1 MHAAVIKMRNPIVTA
16 EIKPL
21 KGEHR
26 SDAESQEKL
35 IQNAFE
41 SGDPRH
47 IAHALGIIARAR
59 GMTEVSRS
67 AGVSRRALY
76 KALSKDGDPR
86 LSTLT
91 GVLSALGVKI
101 SISIAEPP
109 SAA

>member
-1 MHAAVIKMRNPIVTA
+1 MSTA
-16 EIKPL
+16 FTSINALEN
-21 KGEHR
+21 R
-26 SDAESQEKL
+26 SDALSQEKL
-35 IQNAFE
+35 INDAFE

-59 GMTEVSRS
+59 GMTQVSRD

-91 GVLSALGVKI
+91 GVLLALGVKI
-101 SISIAEPP
+101 SVDIAPP
-109 SAA
+109 PVTLSD